1 MSYQTYPYQQQPSA
15 GGGGGYYVQPPHD
28 PFRAYYADRLRQ
40 LTFNSRPIIQ
50 DLSMMA
56 GAQRDQN
63 NWDGMNAIVQEIEE
77 ATLRALPTQKLPL
90 LYLIDSISKNIGAPY
105 TTHLLPPIIP
115 RLYLRTYRE
124 VDGVTKAKM
133 EEMINLW
140 RTGGPNRT
148 ELYGSGVREQIER
161 DIFGTS
167 YNHTNGMNMNG
178 LPNLPSL
185 PTVQQVKNAVQGA
198 LDKKQRE
205 AASKAWD
212 MATGQQVNALTG
224 ILNLLNSTNVP
235 PQELA
240 QIMDQVKSMNGQ
252 PQSQPPQPQPQPQQ
266 VFTPMNQPVTPNWG
280 VPPPQQAIPP
290 FPPHSSR
297 IPPPPAAGR
306 PPFVPRPT
314 PTPPQASLN
323 TPLHM
328 AGSTTPIPISN
339 PVVPLPVQLPTM
351 ANLPIDV
358 SKILNSLNQSGVVG
372 QSKTP
377 EPQAQPSTP
386 TLSQGVQQK
395 QQQQQKQQKSS
406 LEEYEDMIIGLG
418 VSLRSIDL
426 NAPHIL
432 SLEHLPQR
440 CKQCGMRFASDDNA
454 KFQSHMDWHFRRN
467 RKERESAGRG
477 SRRRW
482 LPRAE
487 EWINDTYSSSSAEA
501 GPSTNPMLNSPGK
514 SASTT
519 MTISAE
525 RLQQLRE
532 KWIKVPSSNAK
543 ANSVCPVCKESF
555 VKEWSQDEEE
565 WIWKNALNIN
575 GTIYHATCRAEQL
588 SAMRRLKGSDPN
600 KRSTSGSPRLTPQP
614 SEQVKAETTNTTT
627 SSPQMNVKRKAE
639 EEGEA
644 GGQKGDDEKM
654 NDAVGSENKRIKV
667 EQEQEQTTGS
677 VAQSQPNRLG
687 DNVTP
692 VTVLSDIPKVQ
703 VKEVEVGVKVEQ
715 EEEKEKMDDQL
726 ASNLEN
732 SGIV

>member
-1 MSYQTYPYQQQPSA
+1 MSYQTYAPYPQQ
-15 GGGGGYYVQPPHD
+15 GGYYPPPPPAPHD

-63 NWDGMNAIVQEIEE
+63 NWEGMNVVVQEIEE

-90 LYLIDSISKNIGAPY
+90 LYLIDSISKNIGPPY

-148 ELYGSGVREQIER
+148 ELYGAGVREQIER
-161 DIFGTS
+161 DIFGSS
-167 YNHTNGMNMNG
+167 YSSNKTGNGMMNG
-178 LPNLPSL
+178 NGIPPVVTLR
-185 PTVQQVKNAVQGA
+185 QVKNTVQGA

-224 ILNLLNSTNVP
+224 ILNLLNSTTVP

-240 QIMDQVKSMNGQ
+240 QIMDQVNLINGQ
-252 PQSQPPQPQPQPQQ
+252 QPPPPPKPQPQQ
-266 VFTPMNQPVTPNWG
+266 AFSPAPVPVAGNITPNWNVPSSYPPQPNRLPP
-280 VPPPQQAIPP
+280 VPPPQVA
-290 FPPHSSR
+290 
-297 IPPPPAAGR
+297 R
-306 PPFVPRPT
+306 PPFVPT
-314 PTPPQASLN
+314 PTPQANLH
-323 TPLHM
+323 TPLPSHM
-328 AGSTTPIPISN
+328 AGSTTPLPIANPAVQIPS
-339 PVVPLPVQLPTM
+339 L

-372 QSKTP
+372 QGQGQSRTP
-377 EPQAQPSTP
+377 EPQAQPLTP
-386 TLSQGVQQK
+386 TLSQGQK
-395 QQQQQKQQKSS
+395 QGKKSG
-406 LEEYEDMIIGLG
+406 LEAYEDMVLGLNI
-418 VSLRSIDL
+418 SLRNIDL
-426 NAPHIL
+426 NAPHTL
-432 SLEHLPQR
+432 SFDHLPQR
-440 CKQCGMRFASDDNA
+440 CKQCGMRFASDDD

-477 SRRRW
+477 SHRRW

-487 EWINDTYSSSSAEA
+487 EWINDTYSQSAEA
-501 GPSTNPMLNSPGK
+501 GPSTNPATNSPGK
-514 SASTT
+514 SSAST
-519 MTISAE
+519 TISAE

-532 KWIKVPSSNAK
+532 KWIKVPSPSTKTNT
-543 ANSVCPVCKESF
+543 VCPVCKEAF

-565 WIWKNALNIN
+565 WVWKNALNIN

-588 SAMRRLKGSDPN
+588 SALRRLKGSDPN

-614 SEQVKAETTNTTT
+614 SEQAPAQVQVKSENKEGL
-627 SSPQMNVKRKAE
+627 SPQMNVKRKAE
-639 EEGEA
+639 DETGELEVKEGTGADEGA
-644 GGQKGDDEKM
+644 GS
-654 NDAVGSENKRIKV
+654 GSESKRIKV
-667 EQEQEQTTGS
+667 EQDQVDQVMSEGAGIVQEQS
-677 VAQSQPNRLG
+677 IPEVRVEDVAG
-687 DNVTP
+687 T
-692 VTVLSDIPKVQ
+692 
-703 VKEVEVGVKVEQ
+703 E
-715 EEEKEKMDDQL
+715 
-726 ASNLEN
+726 ASAE
-732 SGIV
+732 GKGTIEG

>member
-1 MSYQTYPYQQQPSA
+1 MSYQTYPYQQQQPGA
-15 GGGGGYYVQPPHD
+15 GGGGFYNQPHVPPHD

-63 NWDGMNAIVQEIEE
+63 NWEGMNAIVQEIEE

-148 ELYGSGVREQIER
+148 ELYGAGVREQIER

-167 YNHTNGMNMNG
+167 HAHTNGMNMNG
-178 LPNLPSL
+178 LPSLPSL
-185 PTVQQVKNAVQGA
+185 PTVQQVKDAVQGA

-252 PQSQPPQPQPQPQQ
+252 PQPQPQPPQQLPPQQ

-297 IPPPPAAGR
+297 IAPPLATGR

-328 AGSTTPIPISN
+328 AGSTTPIPMPN
-339 PVVPLPVQLPTM
+339 PVIPPPVQLPTM

-386 TLSQGVQQK
+386 TLSQGVQQ
-395 QQQQQKQQKSS
+395 QQKRQKSS

-426 NAPHIL
+426 NAPHTL
-432 SLEHLPQR
+432 SLDHLPQR

-477 SRRRW
+477 SHRRW

-501 GPSTNPMLNSPGK
+501 GPSTNPILNSPGK

-532 KWIKVPSSNAK
+532 KWIKVPSSTAK

-614 SEQVKAETTNTTT
+614 SEQVKVETTNTTT

-639 EEGEA
+639 EEEEV
-644 GGQKGDDEKM
+644 GGQKGDGEKT
-654 NDAVGSENKRIKV
+654 DDGTGSENKRIKV
-667 EQEQEQTTGS
+667 EQGQEQMTGT
-677 VAQSQPNRLG
+677 VAQPQPNRLG
-687 DNVTP
+687 DNNTP
-692 VTVLSDIPKVQ
+692 VTVSSDIPKVQ
-703 VKEVEVGVKVEQ
+703 VEEVEVGVKVEQ
-715 EEEKEKMDDQL
+715 GEEKEKMDDQL
-726 ASNLEN
+726 ASSLEN
-732 SGIV
+732 DAIV